1 MNSRFSGWKHASG
14 DDCDQSGET
23 MSLFTPPTPEEREE
37 RRRLLALPFR
47 MPIEDIFIIKGH
59 GLVVTGR
66 VQTGTLREDPILIV
80 GNRETLQA
88 QAMRFEIFGHL
99 EFIEAGDNIGIL
111 LSKNVSKDQLEI
123 GIIITTEGL

>member
-1 MNSRFSGWKHASG
+1 MSR
-14 DDCDQSGET
+14 
-23 MSLFTPPTPEEREE
+23 FTPPTPEEREE

-47 MPIEDIFIIKGH
+47 MPIEDIFIIKGR

-66 VQTGTLREDPILIV
+66 VETGILREEDPILIV

-111 LSKNVSKDQLEI
+111 LSKNVSKDQLEV
-123 GIIITTEGL
+123 GMIITTEGL